1 MAQAMTAQEIETKM
15 VAIIEMLP
23 GFYQQMD
30 GKRLVWQQA
39 DLIAEQEET
48 KAYLIHKARPAMT
61 VETAKQMAYEETH
74 TYRMDAV
81 SLEAEFRAA
90 GHEVDVL
97 EKELDIYR
105 SLFSMERSKL
115 EKNVE
120 MGP

>member
-1 MAQAMTAQEIETKM
+1 MTAQEIETKM